1 MRYNNIKPIHAIYA
15 KEDIMITIGNAALDN
30 GMPKICVPIVG
41 RTVEELI
48 QECRYLQDKPYDVV
62 ELRIDFLADVT
73 SLPAVGE
80 ALAAVRKELP
90 DSALLFTFRT
100 KEEGGETA
108 VPEAYYF
115 ELIQYAVASGKVD
128 AVDVEYFRNR
138 DSICQTLAVAK
149 EHGVTVVMSNHD
161 FEKTPSFDEIT
172 GRLIG
177 MKQLGADVAKLACM
191 PNSAKDVLTLLS
203 ATEAVKAQYPDEPI
217 ITMSMGKLGVI
228 SRISGELF
236 GSALTFG
243 SAKKASAPGQLEV
256 TALQQI
262 LQILH

>member
-1 MRYNNIKPIHAIYA
+1 
-15 KEDIMITIGNAALDN
+15 MITIGNAALDN

-62 ELRIDFLADVT
+62 ELRIDFLADT
-73 SLPAVGE
+73 TLPAVGE

-128 AVDVEYFRNR
+128 AVDVEYFRNQ
-138 DSICQTLAVAK
+138 DSIRQTLAVAK

-256 TALQQI
+256 TALRQI
-262 LQILH
+262 LQALH

>member
-1 MRYNNIKPIHAIYA
+1 
-15 KEDIMITIGNAALDN
+15 
-30 GMPKICVPIVG
+30 
-41 RTVEELI
+41 
-48 QECRYLQDKPYDVV
+48 
-62 ELRIDFLADVT
+62 
-73 SLPAVGE
+73 
-80 ALAAVRKELP
+80 
-90 DSALLFTFRT
+90 
-100 KEEGGETA
+100 
-108 VPEAYYF
+108 
-115 ELIQYAVASGKVD
+115 
-128 AVDVEYFRNR
+128 
-138 DSICQTLAVAK
+138 
-149 EHGVTVVMSNHD
+149 MSNHD

-256 TALQQI
+256 TALRQI
-262 LQILH
+262 LQALH